1 MANDKIIIDLSKS
14 LNARSFEGTD
24 IIHKTEFDRVKKLI
38 DDKIKDIT
46 RFDLKGG
53 YPYAHYRF
61 ATAKCKKQSKRRRVG
76 GNQPRCR

>member
-38 DDKIKDIT
+38 DDKIKDNDIST
-46 RFDLKGG
+46 LSKEDLKEILL
-53 YPYAHYRF
+53 PIFSIKVHF
-61 ATAKCKKQSKRRRVG
+61 LQIFL
-76 GNQPRCR
+76 

>member
-38 DDKIKDIT
+38 DDKIKDNDNNNPKICGRYNDTIT
-46 RFDLKGG
+46 ILG
-53 YPYAHYRF
+53 
-61 ATAKCKKQSKRRRVG
+61 S
-76 GNQPRCR
+76 